1 MCSDAEKLRSTL
13 SLNIKKRRKM
23 LDFSQERLAEAAEL
37 SAQAINDIEG
47 RRMWVS
53 DKTISK
59 LARALDVEAYQ
70 LLVPALETRG
80 EKPVSPRETF
90 LALQRDIKKEIDNQF
105 EAAIRKGILG

>member
-1 MCSDAEKLRSTL
+1 M
-13 SLNIKKRRKM
+13 I
-23 LDFSQERLAEAAEL
+23 
-37 SAQAINDIEG
+37 IEG